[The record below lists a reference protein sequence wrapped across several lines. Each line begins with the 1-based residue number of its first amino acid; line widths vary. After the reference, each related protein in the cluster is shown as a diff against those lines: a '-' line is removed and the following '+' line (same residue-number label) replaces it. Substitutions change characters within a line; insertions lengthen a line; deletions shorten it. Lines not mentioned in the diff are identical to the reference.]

1 MGRAKTV
8 SPFSLNNIDLGELS
22 EKHGQFLAND
32 DVVLVINGHIQYS
45 PFLEEGK
52 IYQVVEP
59 RLVLAMEGNA
69 DICINLQDWH
79 IEKGAMMLLP
89 SDTILEVKE
98 VSPETRIVAVV
109 FNEGIEVSEEA
120 IFTTAPSEFDRI
132 LRMVY
137 LTWDFVQLKPYRR
150 RTVQNLLKAMVSDI
164 QYIKDIEEKNEKHNH
179 TTRTQEL
186 FIQFKRLIHRHC
198 THKRSIPFYAEQ
210 LHVTPHHLS
219 AIIKK
224 ASSQSVMYWINRAT
238 IQEAKLLLKTNDVM
252 GYEIAGRLNFPS
264 ASAFSKYFRRET
276 GMTPR
281 MYQENVSK

>member
-120 IFTTAPSEFDRI
+120 IFATAPSEFDRI
-132 LRMVY
+132 LSMVY

-186 FIQFKRLIHRHC
+186 FIQFKRLVHRYC
-198 THKRSIPFYAEQ
+198 THERSIPFYAEQ

-252 GYEIAGRLNFPS
+252 GYEIADRLNFPS